1 MNNEQKSKSM
11 KKNNLKWILL
21 NMMMA
26 GLVMSSCSENEDII
40 PDKGQENEAKTS
52 YVVAATVDGT
62 SYLLAASS
70 LDEGRISARGNGSEV
85 LGASYWV
92 FKNQK
97 YLFGL
102 VYNKGGNG
110 TGASY
115 YLTASGSIKEKYTY
129 EYNRITTYG
138 NWGDYV
144 VTASTGNA
152 ATSEADNKGNL
163 PQVLLFNYL
172 HAEDGSQTS
181 SSVMSENF
189 LGNGEKVHLAGL
201 VEANGKLYTS
211 VIPGG
216 MSKYGINRWPE
227 SVTDRDLISQADGG
241 AASSSYKAGEIP
253 STQYPDKAFVAIYS
267 GKSFNETP
275 IIAETDKIGYACG
288 RFRSQYYQ
296 TIWAADN
303 GDIYVFSPGY
313 GRTAESSADLKKV
326 VGTKPSGVMRIKA
339 GSTRF
344 DDSYYVNL
352 EEIGT
357 RHPLYRCWHIS
368 GDYFL
373 LQLYA
378 GGVDEMK
385 KGRKANV
392 SELAVFQ
399 GETGK
404 ITPVTGL
411 PADLAGFG
419 GEPYGEN
426 GKMYMAVTVTG
437 GDYPAFYSIDA
448 KTGVATKGLVVE
460 ADGLSRAGKL
470 RIQK

>member
-1 MNNEQKSKSM
+1 MRKERIAMS
-11 KKNNLKWILL
+11 LL
-21 NMMMA
+21 SIA
-26 GLVMSSCSENEDII
+26 GVFAASCSTDN
-40 PDKGQENEAKTS
+40 PDSGGNTGTDES
-52 YVVAATVDGT
+52 YVVAAEVDGT
-62 SYLLAASS
+62 EYLLTAPS
-70 LDEGRISARGNGSEV
+70 LDEGSVSVKGNGTEV
-85 LGASYWV
+85 IGATYWV
-92 FKNQK
+92 FKNRQ

-115 YLTASGSIKEKYTY
+115 YLNSSGRIVEKFTY

-138 NWGDYV
+138 SWGDNV
-144 VTASTGNA
+144 ITASTGNA
-152 ATSEADNKGNL
+152 AASLADSEGNL

-172 HAEDGSQTS
+172 NANDGSQTS
-181 SSVMSENF
+181 ATVIAENF
-189 LGNGEKVHLAGL
+189 LGNGEKVHFAGM

-216 MSKYGINRWPE
+216 MSKYGVNKWPE
-227 SVTDRDLISQADGG
+227 CVTDPELVAQSDGG
-241 AASSSYKAGEIP
+241 SSSSSYTAGEIP

-267 GKSFNETP
+267 GSSFNDTP
-275 IIAETDKIGYACG
+275 VIAETDKIGYACG
-288 RFRSQYYQ
+288 RMRSQYYQ

-303 GDIYVFSPGY
+303 GDIYVFSSGY
-313 GRTAESSADLKKV
+313 GRTTESSADLKRV

-339 GSTRF
+339 GSTAF

-368 GDYFL
+368 DDYFL
-373 LQLYA
+373 LQLYN
-378 GGVDEMK
+378 GGVEEMM
-385 KGRKANV
+385 KGSTANV
-392 SELAVFQ
+392 SELAVFK
-399 GETGK
+399 GSTGK

-426 GKMYMAVTVTG
+426 GSMYIATSVTG
-437 GDYPAFYSIDA
+437 GDYPSFYRIDA
-448 KTGVATKGLVVE
+448 ETGVAVKGLSVE
-460 ADGLSRAGKL
+460 ADGLSTAGRLK
-470 RIQK
+470 IME

>member
-1 MNNEQKSKSM
+1 MR
-11 KKNNLKWILL
+11 KNYFTLTISALMTAGA
-21 NMMMA
+21 MMC
-26 GLVMSSCSENEDII
+26 SCSSEGDNVLTDNTMPSE
-40 PDKGQENEAKTS
+40 EAQAQ

-62 SYLLAASS
+62 SYLLTAPS
-70 LDEGRISARGNGSEV
+70 LNEGTVSVTGKGTEV
-85 LGASYWV
+85 IGASYWV
-92 FKNQK
+92 FKNEQ

-115 YLTASGSIKEKYTY
+115 FLNGQGSIKEKFTY

-144 VTASTGNA
+144 VTASTGNGA
-152 ATSEADNKGNL
+152 ATMADADGNL

-172 HAEDGSQTS
+172 NAEDGSQTS
-181 SSVMSENF
+181 STVMAENF
-189 LGNGEKVHLAGL
+189 LGNGEKVHMAGL

-211 VIPGG
+211 IIPGG
-216 MSKYGINRWPE
+216 MSKYGIKQWPQ
-227 SVTDRDLISQADGG
+227 SVTDAELIAQADGG
-241 AASSSYKAGEIP
+241 SASSSYKAGEIP

-267 GKSFNETP
+267 GKSFDEKP

-288 RFRSQYYQ
+288 RMRSQYYQ

-326 VGTKPSGVMRIKA
+326 IGTKPSGVMRIKA
-339 GSTRF
+339 GSTQF
-344 DDSYYVNL
+344 DDTYYVNL

-373 LQLYA
+373 LQLYT

-385 KGRKANV
+385 KGKDANV
-392 SELAVFQ
+392 SELAVFK
-399 GETGK
+399 GETGE

-411 PADLAGFG
+411 PSDLAGFG
-419 GEPYGEN
+419 GEPYGED
-426 GKMYMAVTVTG
+426 GKMYIAVSVTSG
-437 GDYPAFYSIDA
+437 QYPAFYCIDA
-448 KTGVATKGLVVE
+448 KTGIATKGLTVE
-460 ADGLSRAGKL
+460 ADGLTTAGKL
-470 RIQK
+470 KKHE

>member
-1 MNNEQKSKSM
+1 M
-11 KKNNLKWILL
+11 KKVILMTALMAGAMMTSCSDNDNVVSENNLPETETK
-21 NMMMA
+21 A
-26 GLVMSSCSENEDII
+26 
-40 PDKGQENEAKTS
+40 Q

-62 SYLLAASS
+62 SYLLTAPS
-70 LDEGRISARGNGSEV
+70 LDEGTVSARGNGAEV
-85 LGASYWV
+85 IGASYWV
-92 FKNQK
+92 FRNEQ

-115 YLTASGSIKEKYTY
+115 YLNEEGNLKEKFTY

-138 NWGDYV
+138 NWGAYV

-152 ATSEADNKGNL
+152 VSSQADADGNL

-172 HAEDGSQTS
+172 NSENGSQTS
-181 SSVMSENF
+181 SSVMAENF
-189 LGNGEKVHLAGL
+189 LGNGEKVHFAGL

-216 MSKYGINRWPE
+216 MSKYGVKRWPE
-227 SVTDRDLISQADGG
+227 HVTDKALVAQADGG
-241 AASSSYKAGEIP
+241 SASSSYSAGEIP
-253 STQYPDKAFVAIYS
+253 STQYPDNAYVAIYS
-267 GKSFNETP
+267 GNSFDETP
-275 IIAETDKIGYACG
+275 VIVSTDKIGYACG
-288 RFRSQYYQ
+288 RMRSQYYQ

-326 VGTKPSGVMRIKA
+326 IGIKPSGVMRIKA
-339 GSTRF
+339 GSMQF

-352 EEIGT
+352 ETIGT

-368 GDYFL
+368 DDYFL
-373 LQLYA
+373 MQLYT

-385 KGRKANV
+385 KGKNANV
-392 SELAVFQ
+392 SELAIFK
-399 GETGK
+399 GETGEV
-404 ITPVTGL
+404 IPVTGL

-419 GEPYGEN
+419 GEPFGEN
-426 GKMYMAVTVTG
+426 GKVYIAVTVTG
-437 GDYPAFYSIDA
+437 GGYPAFYCIDA
-448 KTGVATKGLVVE
+448 KTGVAIKGLTVE
-460 ADGLSRAGKL
+460 ADGLTTAGKL
-470 RIQK
+470 KRI

>member
-303 GDIYVFSPGY
+303 GDISVFSVFPLWRVRQPQQQAPWLPHLSLHQYYKRQDSHHPLPSQPYTSYHSLHKVRLQSQPNQQEVLSQVLFFLFLLGKQPVHSHSLSCL
-313 GRTAESSADLKKV
+313 SSFHRPLRHRVAGGNSLPKYANSD
-326 VGTKPSGVMRIKA
+326 KA
-339 GSTRF
+339 GDGCRF
-344 DDSYYVNL
+344 
-352 EEIGT
+352 
-357 RHPLYRCWHIS
+357 P
-368 GDYFL
+368 
-373 LQLYA
+373 
-378 GGVDEMK
+378 
-385 KGRKANV
+385 
-392 SELAVFQ
+392 Q
-399 GETGK
+399 G
-404 ITPVTGL
+404 
-411 PADLAGFG
+411 
-419 GEPYGEN
+419 
-426 GKMYMAVTVTG
+426 
-437 GDYPAFYSIDA
+437 
-448 KTGVATKGLVVE
+448 
-460 ADGLSRAGKL
+460 
-470 RIQK
+470 